1 MFYANLLFTS
11 GLTMTLLSVYT
22 CQHDNYRAFMMVAG
36 IIVMFIGTV
45 AGLKAESDTYAEKT
59 FNEEKVKELKRLVEA
74 QTKHIQLLQEE
85 IDILK
90 HRWL

>member
-1 MFYANLLFTS
+1 MFYANILFTC

-22 CQHDNYRAFMMVAG
+22 CQHSNYGTFMRVAG

-45 AGLKAESDTYAEKT
+45 VGLKIEYDNDTEKSK
-59 FNEEKVKELKRLVEA
+59 FKELKSLVET
-74 QTKHIQLLQEE
+74 QTKQIQSLKEE

-90 HRWL
+90 QR

>member
-1 MFYANLLFTS
+1 MFYANFLFTS

-22 CQHDNYRAFMMVAG
+22 CSHDAYKTLMIIAG

-45 AGLKAESDTYAEKT
+45 AGLKTEWNKDVKKT
-59 FNEEKVKELKRLVEA
+59 FEEERFKELKRLVEA
-74 QTKHIQLLQEE
+74 QSQQIDLLKEE

-90 HRWL
+90 HR

>member
-1 MFYANLLFTS
+1 MFYANVLFTS

-22 CQHDNYRAFMMVAG
+22 CQHSTYRTFMMVAG

-45 AGLKAESDTYAEKT
+45 AGLKTEWNKDVKKT
-59 FNEEKVKELKRLVEA
+59 FEEERFKELKRLVEA
-74 QTKHIQLLQEE
+74 QSQQIDLLKEE

-90 HRWL
+90 HR

>member
-22 CQHDNYRAFMMVAG
+22 CQHSTYRTFMMVAG

-45 AGLKAESDTYAEKT
+45 AGLKTEWNNDMKKT
-59 FNEEKVKELKRLVEA
+59 FEEERFKELKRLVEA
-74 QTKHIQLLQEE
+74 QSQQIDLLKEE

-90 HRWL
+90 HR

>member
-1 MFYANLLFTS
+1 MFYSNFLFTS

-22 CQHDNYRAFMMVAG
+22 CQHSTYRTFMMVAG

-45 AGLKAESDTYAEKT
+45 AGLKTEWNKDVKKT
-59 FNEEKVKELKRLVEA
+59 FEEERFKELKRLVEA
-74 QTKHIQLLQEE
+74 QSQQIDLLKEE

-90 HRWL
+90 HR

>member
-1 MFYANLLFTS
+1 MFYANFLFTS

-22 CQHDNYRAFMMVAG
+22 CQHDNYRTFMMVAG

-45 AGLKAESDTYAEKT
+45 AGLKIEYDNSMKESR
-59 FNEEKVKELKRLVEA
+59 FKELKNLVET
-74 QTKHIQLLQEE
+74 QTKQIQSLKEE

-90 HRWL
+90 HR

>member
-1 MFYANLLFTS
+1 MFYASILFTC

-22 CQHDNYRAFMMVAG
+22 CQGSSYGTFMMVAG

-45 AGLKAESDTYAEKT
+45 AGLKTEWNKDVKKT
-59 FNEEKVKELKRLVEA
+59 FEEERFKELKRLVEA
-74 QTKHIQLLQEE
+74 QSQQIDLLKEE

-90 HRWL
+90 RR

>member
-1 MFYANLLFTS
+1 MFYANFLFTC

-22 CQHDNYRAFMMVAG
+22 CQHSNYGTFMMIAG

-45 AGLKAESDTYAEKT
+45 VGLKIEYDNYMKESK
-59 FNEEKVKELKRLVEA
+59 FKELKSLVKD
-74 QTKHIQLLQEE
+74 QTKQIQLLKEE

-90 HRWL
+90 HR

>member
-1 MFYANLLFTS
+1 MFFANFLFTS

-22 CQHDNYRAFMMVAG
+22 CQHSTYRTFMMVSG

-45 AGLKAESDTYAEKT
+45 AGLKTEWNKDVKKT
-59 FNEEKVKELKRLVEA
+59 FEEERFKELKRLMEA
-74 QTKHIQLLQEE
+74 QSEQIDLLKEE

-90 HRWL
+90 QG

>member
-1 MFYANLLFTS
+1 MFYANFLFTC

-22 CQHDNYRAFMMVAG
+22 CQHSNYGTFMMVAG

-45 AGLKAESDTYAEKT
+45 VGLKIEYDNDMKESR
-59 FNEEKVKELKRLVEA
+59 FKELKSLVEV
-74 QTKHIQLLQEE
+74 QTKQIQSLKEE

-90 HRWL
+90 QR